1 MQEYRNPFKKSELL
15 TDLIHHFNFIF
26 ANPAAAVIIN
36 VLSSLEVLTFD
47 TMPVQEIPQV
57 KIKYGAVTD

>member
-47 TMPVQEIPQV
+47 TMPVQ
-57 KIKYGAVTD
+57 